1 MTAASVPAAGG
12 RVLSLSE
19 RAERRRQRILG
30 LVYLA
35 AAAIIVFAFAL
46 PEAAGTQS
54 KFVLALG
61 PGDISVP
68 PLILPSALTLYFLA
82 GLAAFAGA
90 AQLIRGFG
98 HWWVVVLALVVFAF
112 VFSFLT
118 WVAAEGS
125 MNLTG
130 LLQTTVARSVPIIF
144 GALSGI
150 LCERSGV
157 VNIAIEGMLLSS
169 AFAAAVVGSITGN
182 VWIAIFAGIVTGGVM
197 GLLLGIL
204 AIRYQVDQIIAGFV
218 INILATGLTSYLH
231 QAVLVPNPTFNQP
244 PRIER
249 LAIPVLSDIP
259 IIGPIFFQHNI
270 FVYTAFILVGVI
282 WFALF
287 KTRWGLRVRAVGEHP
302 RAADTVGINVNFIRY
317 RNVILG
323 GMVAGIGGAYFT
335 IGSTGTF
342 EREMTGG
349 RGFIGLAAMIF
360 GGWNPLGAAG
370 SGLVFGFADAIQARA
385 AIFKIP
391 VPSEFLLM
399 LPYVV
404 TIIVVAGLVG
414 RVRAPAADGQPY
426 KKD

>member
-1 MTAASVPAAGG
+1 MTAASVAAASG
-12 RVLSLSE
+12 RVMSLSE
-19 RAERRRQRILG
+19 RAALRRQRILG
-30 LVYLA
+30 FIYLGA
-35 AAAIIVFAFAL
+35 AAVIVFAFAL
-46 PEAAGTQS
+46 PIGPDVQS

-61 PGDISVP
+61 PGDIAVP
-68 PLILPSALTLYFLA
+68 PLILPSTLTLYFLA

-90 AQLIRGFG
+90 AQLVRGFG
-98 HWWVVVLALVVFAF
+98 SWWIVALALVAFAF

-157 VNIAIEGMLLSS
+157 INIAIEGMLLSS
-169 AFAAAVVGSITGN
+169 AFAAAVTASVTGDYWSGILAAMITG
-182 VWIAIFAGIVTGGVM
+182 ALMA
-197 GLLLGIL
+197 LLLGVL
-204 AIRYQVDQIIAGFV
+204 AIRYQVDQIVAGFV

-231 QAVLVPNPTFNQP
+231 QAVLVPNATLNQP
-244 PRIER
+244 PRIDR
-249 LAIPVLSDIP
+249 LPIPLLSDIP
-259 IIGPIFFQHNI
+259 IIGPIFFQHNL

-282 WFALF
+282 WFGLF

-302 RAADTVGINVNFIRY
+302 RAADTVGINVNFVRY

-360 GGWNPLGAAG
+360 GGWNPVGAAG

-399 LPYVV
+399 LPYLV

-414 RVRAPAADGQPY
+414 RVRAPAADGVPY